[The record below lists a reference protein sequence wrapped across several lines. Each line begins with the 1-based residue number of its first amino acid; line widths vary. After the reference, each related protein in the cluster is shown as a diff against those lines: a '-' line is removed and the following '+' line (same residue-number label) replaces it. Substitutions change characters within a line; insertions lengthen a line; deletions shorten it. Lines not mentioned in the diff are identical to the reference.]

1 MKSILITGASSG
13 IGAAA
18 ALDLASPVHHLV
30 LAARSED
37 KLRAVAEEVRANG
50 GIADVVPTDLEGPT
64 NFDGLVSK
72 LPDGYPVLVNCAGV
86 GVFANYADLAWEDVE
101 RQFRLNLLAPARLIH
116 ALLPTMLERGG
127 GQIVNVLS
135 MAATHVLPGANAYSA
150 SKSALLTLAKTI
162 SQEYRSQGIRVT
174 NLLPGATDTSIWDG
188 SPMESRKPEM
198 IPTEDV
204 ASLIGQIVRS
214 SDSYNLDEILMMPP
228 KGVL

>member
-13 IGAAA
+13 IGAATA
-18 ALDLASPVHHLV
+18 MELSGPEQSLILV
-30 LAARSED
+30 ARSKE
-37 KLRAVAEEVRANG
+37 KLQVVADQVRANG
-50 GIADVVPTDLEGPT
+50 GSANVVPADLEDLDQVESLANEFAT
-64 NFDGLVSK
+64 
-72 LPDGYPVLVNCAGV
+72 GYPVLINCAGV
-86 GVFANYADLAWEDVE
+86 GVFANYADLSWEDVE

-116 ALLPTMLERGG
+116 ASLPTMLERGG

-135 MAATHVLPGANAYSA
+135 MAAIHILPGANAYSA
-150 SKSALLTLAKTI
+150 SKAALLTLAKTI
-162 SQEYRSQGIRVT
+162 SQEYRSQGVRVT

-204 ASLIGQIVRS
+204 ASLIGKIVRS
-214 SDSYNLDEILMMPP
+214 PDSYNIDEILMMPP